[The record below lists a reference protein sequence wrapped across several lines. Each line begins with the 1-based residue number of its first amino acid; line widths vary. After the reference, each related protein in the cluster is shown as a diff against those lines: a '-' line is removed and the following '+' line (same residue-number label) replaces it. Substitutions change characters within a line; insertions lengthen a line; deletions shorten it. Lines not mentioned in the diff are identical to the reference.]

1 MLQSPEL
8 YDLGDYARMYHQI
21 KKIKQDHTTGAML
34 ASYQV
39 HTQLDLIVV
48 PSLCLTRTMLGRNG

>member
-8 YDLGDYARMYHQI
+8 YDLGDYVRMYHQI
-21 KKIKQDHTTGAML
+21 KMIKQDHTTGAML

-39 HTQLDLIVV
+39 HTLLGSWLRHC
-48 PSLCLTRTMLGRNG
+48 PGLTRTMLGRNG